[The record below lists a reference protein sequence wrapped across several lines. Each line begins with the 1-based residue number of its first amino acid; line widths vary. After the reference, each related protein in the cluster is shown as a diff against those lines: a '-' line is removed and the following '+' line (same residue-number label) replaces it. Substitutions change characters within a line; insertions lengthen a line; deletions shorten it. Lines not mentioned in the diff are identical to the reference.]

1 MLLIVTHFGVFHLYA
16 SDNKEEMMNE
26 MEGKHQAKIEEM
38 QCIVKNAEKA
48 VNRLENEQLSRD
60 NKLQRANEEICCLR
74 KTMDIMRD
82 RLRKADHERDF
93 CLDKFS
99 DILNQNSLEGI
110 ADENYRKMFH
120 TCSSGVTR

>member
-1 MLLIVTHFGVFHLYA
+1 MNYVIDLTSFVTHFGVFYLYV

-26 MEGKHQAKIEEM
+26 MEGKHQAEVEEM
-38 QCIVKNAEKA
+38 QCRVRNAEKA

-99 DILNQNSLEGI
+99 DILSQNSLDGI
-110 ADENYRKMFH
+110 TYEKYRKMF
-120 TCSSGVTR
+120 